1 MMVENNVW
9 LPSSQ
14 DGIVQRFSHDGS
26 KLLLQI
32 GTKDVV
38 DSSDRMVGGI
48 AKNSSHTG
56 FFRPGGIAVDRAN
69 GGGNG
74 NRRGKKGED

>member
-32 GTKDVV
+32 GTKGVV
-38 DSSDRMVGGI
+38 DSSD
-48 AKNSSHTG
+48 
-56 FFRPGGIAVDRAN
+56 GIAVDRAN